1 MLSVTSAQLNF
12 WLAAFFFPLT
22 RILAL
27 LATATPFDNAAVP
40 GTIRLVL
47 GLAITFALTAAMP
60 AVPAPAPGSWLGLAL
75 LAKEALI
82 GVSLGFAMR
91 LAFTILEVGGELIAL
106 QMGLSFAT
114 LYDPQSS
121 GQTGV
126 ISDLFILL
134 ATLMFLSLN
143 GHLAVLNVLAESFRL
158 LPVGAALPVAGW
170 HGLVLTGGSVFGMGL
185 LLALPI
191 LAALLI
197 TNIALGILTRAAPQL
212 NVFAVGFPVTM
223 LVGFI
228 MLILAMNYLAPSF
241 EHLFD
246 LGFSNMRAW
255 LGRGAG

>member
-22 RILAL
+22 RVLAL

-40 GTIRLVL
+40 GTLRLVL
-47 GLAITFALTAAMP
+47 GLAITFALTTAMP
-60 AVPAPAPGSWLGLAL
+60 AVPAPPPGSWLGLAI

-91 LAFTILEVGGELIAL
+91 LAFTGLELAGELIAL

-134 ATLMFLSLN
+134 ATLTFLSLN
-143 GHLAVLNVLAESFRL
+143 GHLAVLAMLAESFKL
-158 LPVGAALPVAGW
+158 LPVGASLPVANWQGV
-170 HGLVLTGGSVFGMGL
+170 VLTASTVFGMGL
-185 LLALPI
+185 LMALPF
-191 LAALLI
+191 LAALII

-212 NVFAVGFPVTM
+212 NVFAVGFPVSM
-223 LVGFI
+223 FVGYA
-228 MLILAMNYLAPSF
+228 MLILAMNYMAPSF
-241 EHLFD
+241 EHVFD
-246 LGFSNMRAW
+246 LGFTTMRAW
-255 LGRGAG
+255 LGK

>member
-1 MLSVTSAQLNF
+1 MLSVTSAQLNI

-22 RILAL
+22 RVLAL

-40 GTIRLVL
+40 GTLRLVL
-47 GLAITFALTAAMP
+47 GLAITFALTTAMP
-60 AVPAPAPGSWLGLAL
+60 SVPAPPPGSWLGLAI

-91 LAFTILEVGGELIAL
+91 LAFTALELAGELIAL

-134 ATLMFLSLN
+134 ATLTFLSLN
-143 GHLAVLNVLAESFRL
+143 GHLAVLAMLAESFNL
-158 LPVGAALPVAGW
+158 LPVGAALPVANW
-170 HGLVLTGGSVFGMGL
+170 QGLVLMAGTVFGMGL
-185 LLALPI
+185 LMALPF
-191 LAALLI
+191 LAALII

-212 NVFAVGFPVTM
+212 NVFAVGFPVSM
-223 LVGFI
+223 FVGYA
-228 MLILAMNYLAPSF
+228 MLILAMNYMTPSF
-241 EHLFD
+241 EHVFD
-246 LGFSNMRAW
+246 LGFTTMRAW
-255 LGRGAG
+255 LGK